1 MRCVLSV
8 VLGIGCCSYAL
19 LAQES
24 LKPEFHGFAT
34 LGFAYSDANNYLGM
48 NTSSGS
54 FGWTEAAVNVND
66 QLTEKLRVGAQFHLT
81 RLGQFGGSNV
91 AVDWALA
98 DYKFKPWLGVR
109 AGRVKIRW
117 GLYNDVQDA
126 DPGYMWSLLPEP
138 IYAVD
143 LRATNLSQ
151 LGVEI
156 YGRVPLVKG
165 LGELNYSIYDGTY
178 SYARHDG
185 YMQGFVQ
192 QGLSFANQPGGKP
205 PGFDLRW
212 KTPVKGVTVGG
223 SLMAYDAKG
232 NLTDGVFRQPLT
244 YWPTYYA
251 RYERKKFS
259 AAWEYMKLVQY
270 TDATIGGGMPRT
282 GLSDTR
288 AWFAMAAYRL
298 TGKLQVGAYHTRYVV
313 ASAEDKSDPGNYF
326 HDWVLS
332 GRYDINS
339 YFYCKLE
346 GHFIDGDGLGFYNF
360 DNPNGLKPQT
370 KLLVAKV
377 GFSF

>member
-1 MRCVLSV
+1 MRYVLSV
-8 VLGIGCCSYAL
+8 ALGISCCSYAL

-34 LGFAYSDANNYLGM
+34 QGFVYSDANNYLGM

-66 QLTEKLRVGAQFHLT
+66 QLTAKLRVGAQFHLT
-81 RLGQFGGSNV
+81 RLGQFGGSQIG
-91 AVDWALA
+91 VDWALA

-109 AGRVKIRW
+109 AGKVKIRW

-138 IYAVD
+138 MYAVD
-143 LRATNLSQ
+143 WRATNLSQ
-151 LGVEI
+151 LGVEL

-165 LGELNYSIYDGTY
+165 LGELNYSVYDGTY
-178 SYARHDG
+178 SYAAHDG
-185 YMQGFVQ
+185 YMEGFTE
-192 QGLSFANQPGGKP
+192 QGLAFANRPGGKT

-212 KTPVKGVTVGG
+212 KTPLRGVTVGG
-223 SLMAYDAKG
+223 SVMAYDAKG
-232 NLTDGVFRQPLT
+232 NLINGVFRQPLT
-244 YWPTYYA
+244 YWPTYYV

-270 TDATIGGGMPRT
+270 TDVAIGGEAPST
-282 GLSDTR
+282 SLSDTR
-288 AWFAMAAYRL
+288 AWFAM
-298 TGKLQVGAYHTRYVV
+298 GAYHVTDKLQMGAYYTRSVV
-313 ASAEDKSDPGNYF
+313 ASATDKSDPASYF

-332 GRYDINS
+332 SRYDINS
-339 YFYCKLE
+339 YFYLKME
-346 GHFIDGDGLGFYNF
+346 GHFIDGNGLGFYGF